1 MSLFVTQR
9 ESLTNATPMA
19 THTAATEAANTAAA
33 G

>member
-1 MSLFVTQR
+1 MCFFVTQQK
-9 ESLTNATPMA
+9 SVANATPMA